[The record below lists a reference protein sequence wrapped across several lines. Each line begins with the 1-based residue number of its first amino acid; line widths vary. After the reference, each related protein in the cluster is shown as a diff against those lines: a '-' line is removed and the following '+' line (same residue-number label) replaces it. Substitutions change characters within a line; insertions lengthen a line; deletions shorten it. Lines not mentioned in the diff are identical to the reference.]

1 MMLMSQDS
9 VSMEQFG
16 VFGLVLLLSD
26 PRVPSALFPHWLSAL
41 GSISPLRERKD
52 SLLIFPVHI
61 LVSFGAIPHTREK
74 FPVRD
79 RPMLY
84 VEPQEAAL
92 SHRLSIAEAQGV
104 RWDEFRG
111 LSQLNTL
118 LSSSGVL
125 PGAVTARTLS

>member
-1 MMLMSQDS
+1 MLMSQDS
-9 VSMEQFG
+9 VSAERCG
-16 VFGLVLLLSD
+16 AFGLVLLLSD
-26 PRVPSALFPHWLSAL
+26 PRVPPHRLSAL

-74 FPVRD
+74 SPVRD
-79 RPMLY
+79 RSMLY

-92 SHRLSIAEAQGV
+92 SHKLSIAEAQGV

-111 LSQLNTL
+111 LSQLNAL